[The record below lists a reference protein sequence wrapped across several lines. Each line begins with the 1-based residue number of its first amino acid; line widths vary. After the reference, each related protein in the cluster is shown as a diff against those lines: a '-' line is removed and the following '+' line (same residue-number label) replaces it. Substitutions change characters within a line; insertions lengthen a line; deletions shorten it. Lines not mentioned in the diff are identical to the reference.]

1 MADTVSPPPKR
12 FAHRIPV
19 RLRQYWKVLA
29 LLAAVIVALVVAMF
43 IYFSPI
49 LYGYAIPES
58 WYQSL
63 MWLPSWR

>member
-1 MADTVSPPPKR
+1 MIGRGQELQWGFFRSLYGGSVPVGTV
-12 FAHRIPV
+12 V
-19 RLRQYWKVLA
+19 
-29 LLAAVIVALVVAMF
+29 AVCYVALVVAMF